1 MTQTDLCI
9 CQNIS
14 KYVEKMRNF
23 CQFFD
28 ENFFC
33 PDHLLFQ
40 EKNNVQFAQ
49 KESGKIQM
57 TGERYMKNKQ
67 EKVL

>member
-1 MTQTDLCI
+1 
-9 CQNIS
+9 
-14 KYVEKMRNF
+14 MRNF

-28 ENFFC
+28 ENFFAQTTSC
-33 PDHLLFQ
+33 FKK
-40 EKNNVQFAQ
+40 KNNVQFAQ

>member
-1 MTQTDLCI
+1 
-9 CQNIS
+9 
-14 KYVEKMRNF
+14 MRNF

-28 ENFFC
+28 EKIFF
-33 PDHLLFQ
+33 PDHLLLQ